1 MDVCEDGEE
10 QTQQVGGLSGGRR
23 LSANPPAPGP
33 ELRGVSSGLNVI

>member
-10 QTQQVGGLSGGRR
+10 QTQQDGGLSRGGR

-33 ELRGVSSGLNVI
+33 KLMGVLSGLNVI